1 MIKKK
6 QGKTNFWECRCDI
19 KTIFLATMAILTVG
33 FVIMITLLVSLNMR
47 IDEIME
53 IQRRYNL
60 NSVSL
65 KKTTNS
71 TSSNSS
77 AIKTGA
83 AEKFKSTLERKG
95 NVLTVRI
102 QVDHK
107 PNRIFEGQS
116 DQNEKMLLLE
126 VLDEIEEAKG
136 LHIKYETIGNQTIV
150 KAIDGID
157 VKNDYKLEY
166 YVNGQLVTEDLNRA
180 KVGVGDVVEI
190 VTL

>member
-1 MIKKK
+1 MVQKK
-6 QGKTNFWECRCDI
+6 QQKANFGEYDMR
-19 KTIFLATMAILTVG
+19 TIFLATMAILTVG

-47 IDEIME
+47 IDEMME
-53 IQRRYNL
+53 IQGRYNF
-60 NSVSL
+60 NSVNL
-65 KKTTNS
+65 KKTTNG
-71 TSSNSS
+71 TSPSSS
-77 AIKTGA
+77 ATKAGS

-95 NVLTVRI
+95 NVLTVRV

-116 DQNEKMLLLE
+116 EQNEKMPLLE

-136 LHIKYETIGNQTIV
+136 LHVEYETAGNQTVV

-157 VKNDYKLEY
+157 VKTAYKLEY